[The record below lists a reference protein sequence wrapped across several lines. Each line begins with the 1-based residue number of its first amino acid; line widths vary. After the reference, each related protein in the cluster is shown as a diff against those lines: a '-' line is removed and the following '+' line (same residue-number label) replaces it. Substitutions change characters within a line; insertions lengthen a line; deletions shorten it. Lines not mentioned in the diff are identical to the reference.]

1 LSRGWPKN
9 RATRPDSAEARLK
22 AEAYPLWSKEV
33 VSVATPHLP
42 HPHAPH
48 ADFDHHPWRMLPTA
62 LLVIVVLATVL
73 IVVSFAI
80 SKAITGHAY

>member
-1 LSRGWPKN
+1 MNGPPFRRG
-9 RATRPDSAEARLK
+9 TVES
-22 AEAYPLWSKEV
+22 EAYPVWPKEV
-33 VSVATPHLP
+33 VSMATPHLP

-48 ADFDHHPWRMLPTA
+48 ADFDHHPWRMLPMA
-62 LLVIVVLATVL
+62 LLVIVILATVL

>member
-1 LSRGWPKN
+1 MSGSHVVPFG
-9 RATRPDSAEARLK
+9 T
-22 AEAYPLWSKEV
+22 KEV

-48 ADFDHHPWRMLPTA
+48 ADFDHHPWRMLPMA
-62 LLVIVVLATVL
+62 LLVIVMLAAIL

>member
-1 LSRGWPKN
+1 M
-9 RATRPDSAEARLK
+9 TAR
-22 AEAYPLWSKEV
+22 
-33 VSVATPHLP
+33 HLP

-48 ADFDHHPWRMLPTA
+48 ADFDQHPWRMVPATLF
-62 LLVIVVLATVL
+62 VIVLLATTL